1 MGLFSSKGF
10 LKVGGLVLVL
20 VAILGYIGVI
30 GPTPEKSIFGS
41 FWWFDNKENL
51 AHLVIGVAGLVAAS
65 VLSNSLQK
73 NLVVLL
79 GVIGV
84 TVGLYNVVSMKLL
97 GANLESPAD
106 LVLHLVIGVWALK
119 AALGGNTAAKA

>member
-119 AALGGNTAAKA
+119 AALGRNQAAKA